1 MMATVAS
8 WLLLLGGLVDAQPNK
23 PHPCG
28 GPGEPA
34 CTVIQNLHELDCK
47 TSQFAFEYG
56 TAKVKT
62 SPQSLHD
69 ALNLWNCTEWLTPEQ
84 KLANAAVL
92 ASAASSD
99 ARTTL
104 TVAAVAAVY
113 VSPHGSDSAAGTE
126 ASPLRTLGAAVGL
139 ATKSHAE
146 AVVLRGGKYYLNS
159 TLELTL
165 AHSGLRIAAF
175 EGEHVIVSGGA
186 PLQELTWTKF
196 QGSILKAKVSLP
208 SVLSDQE
215 RAHYSSPRGAGR
227 AGSTNASHDWGPP
240 PAKWNTLFAD
250 GVRQVR
256 ARFPNGNPQD
266 NSGICFS
273 STNRP
278 GEGCEGWLQAEGAY
292 GGGLPGSTKV
302 GSVSLGPNRGD
313 SPTLGCPECS
323 GSYGTFKYGI
333 FDPPA
338 GHPVY
343 NKPMPGIGWKNNS
356 LFSFWADPLSRP
368 AGVKSSNLTKDY
380 KDIAGA
386 VVHMFHGSLWG
397 GWQYQVAGVA
407 REPDGA
413 QALAFG
419 YGGYQEARG
428 AGINS
433 NHFYLE
439 NVPTPVNTYGLSLCL
454 CVCLSLSVSTCSVYL
469 PWSAKAAIDAGTRG
483 AGRARG
489 VVLLAQGV
497 YPLLLAQR
505 DRAAAGACCSAARH
519 TDFCQRSQRRVDR
532 GDSFHRDACYIPR
545 AV

>member
-104 TVAAVAAVY
+104 TAAAVAAVY

-175 EGEHVIVSGGA
+175 EGEYCRHHC
-186 PLQELTWTKF
+186 Q
-196 QGSILKAKVSLP
+196 Q
-208 SVLSDQE
+208 
-215 RAHYSSPRGAGR
+215 
-227 AGSTNASHDWGPP
+227 PP
-240 PAKWNTLFAD
+240 GVDAQLFPGDFAD
-250 GVRQVR
+250 RRRCTLEKVDGPLLRCSSSEGQR
-256 ARFPNGNPQD
+256 DGL
-266 NSGICFS
+266 SGS
-273 STNRP
+273 RP
-278 GEGCEGWLQAEGAY
+278 G
-292 GGGLPGSTKV
+292 
-302 GSVSLGPNRGD
+302 VSAR
-313 SPTLGCPECS
+313 
-323 GSYGTFKYGI
+323 
-333 FDPPA
+333 
-338 GHPVY
+338 
-343 NKPMPGIGWKNNS
+343 
-356 LFSFWADPLSRP
+356 R
-368 AGVKSSNLTKDY
+368 LT
-380 KDIAGA
+380 
-386 VVHMFHGSLWG
+386 
-397 GWQYQVAGVA
+397 
-407 REPDGA
+407 
-413 QALAFG
+413 
-419 YGGYQEARG
+419 
-428 AGINS
+428 
-433 NHFYLE
+433 
-439 NVPTPVNTYGLSLCL
+439 
-454 CVCLSLSVSTCSVYL
+454 
-469 PWSAKAAIDAGTRG
+469 
-483 AGRARG
+483 
-489 VVLLAQGV
+489 
-497 YPLLLAQR
+497 
-505 DRAAAGACCSAARH
+505 
-519 TDFCQRSQRRVDR
+519 
-532 GDSFHRDACYIPR
+532 
-545 AV
+545 

>member
-1 MMATVAS
+1 MMAITRVIVLS
-8 WLLLLGGLVDAQPNK
+8 LPLFGGGVHAQPNK

-28 GPGEPA
+28 GVGEPA

-69 ALNLWNCTEWLTPEQ
+69 ALNLWNCTRWLTPEQ
-84 KLANAAVL
+84 QRANAATL
-92 ASAASSD
+92 ASAGSGD
-99 ARTTL
+99 ARTLTL
-104 TVAAVAAVY
+104 APVAAVY
-113 VSPHGSDSAAGTE
+113 VSPHGADSAAGTE
-126 ASPLRTLGAAVGL
+126 AAPLRTLGAAVAL

-159 TLELTL
+159 TLKLTL

-175 EGEHVIVSGGA
+175 EGERVIVSGGA
-186 PLQELTWTKF
+186 RLRKLAWTKF
-196 QGSILKAKVSLP
+196 QGSILKAKVPLP

-215 RAHYSSPRGAGR
+215 RAHYASQRGAHSG
-227 AGSTNASHDWGPP
+227 ANASHDWGPP
-240 PAKWNTLFAD
+240 PAKWNTFFAD

-278 GEGCEGWLQAEGAY
+278 GEGCEGWLTAEGSY
-292 GGGLPGSTKV
+292 GGSLPGSTKI
-302 GSVSLGPNRGD
+302 GTVSLGPNRGD

-323 GSYGTFKYGI
+323 GSYGTFKYEI
-333 FDPPA
+333 FDPPD

-343 NKPMPGIGWKNNS
+343 NKPLNGIGWKNNS

-368 AGVKSSNLTKDY
+368 AGVQSSKLTKDY

-397 GWQYQVAGVA
+397 GWQYQVAGIG
-407 REPDGA
+407 RNSSGGGK
-413 QALAFG
+413 ALAFG

-439 NVPTPVNTYGLSLCL
+439 NVRCTPVRLFCLCL
-454 CVCLSLSVSTCSVYL
+454 HARLPLRLPPPSKLLCLE
-469 PWSAKAAIDAGTRG
+469 
-483 AGRARG
+483 
-489 VVLLAQGV
+489 
-497 YPLLLAQR
+497 
-505 DRAAAGACCSAARH
+505 
-519 TDFCQRSQRRVDR
+519 
-532 GDSFHRDACYIPR
+532 
-545 AV
+545 